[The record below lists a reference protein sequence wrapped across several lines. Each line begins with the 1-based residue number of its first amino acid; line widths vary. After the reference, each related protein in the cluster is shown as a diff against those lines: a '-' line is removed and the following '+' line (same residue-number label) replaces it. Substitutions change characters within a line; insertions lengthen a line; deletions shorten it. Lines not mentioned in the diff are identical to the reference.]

1 MLEDGERISDNCR
14 VIGSG
19 QHPDRCGLDN
29 PLPSCAQLR
38 VNHTGGSGR
47 GDDDDVVAAAP

>member
-1 MLEDGERISDNCR
+1 MLEDGERISNNCR

-19 QHPDRCGLDN
+19 QHPDRCGLVICTQVVR
-29 PLPSCAQLR
+29 SSG

-47 GDDDDVVAAAP
+47 GDDDVVAAAR